1 MRSCFG
7 ARSLLSQLPLCFRGM
22 VEVLFSLCCAFMDHP
37 APLISLEGRLLPG
50 FEVKTT
56 LFQVCFDVV
65 FIPLF
70 LPPLSALSFFQLTI
84 QDLLWKAVVR
94 HADDMTGPS

>member
-1 MRSCFG
+1 MRSCSGGRFSVSS
-7 ARSLLSQLPLCFRGM
+7 ASTAK
-22 VEVLFSLCCAFMDHP
+22 VLFCCALMDHP

-70 LPPLSALSFFQLTI
+70 LPPLSALSFFQLAI